1 MENKKNEIAVYKE
14 EIRSLTADP
23 QILNNLLQITFNGL
37 KPEQA
42 MTAML
47 EGRMTGFTLQNFLQ
61 KDVYA
66 IPFKAGYSLVT
77 SIDYARKIGQKGG
90 VVGVSSPKYVEEDGK
105 IVSCEITVK
114 KKTDETIGEFSALVF
129 FDEYYKSN
137 QYKNSLWDTKPRT
150 MIAKVAEMHALRKAC
165 PEELKKAYIEE
176 EYQRDVQLVQ
186 EEKENKEEKEIEWKA
201 EMDKCQSL
209 DELSKVWEK
218 MPASLKAEKIVI
230 EHKDNLKIKLTPKT
244 EETVIEAEVE

>member
-14 EIRSLTADP
+14 EIRNLTADP

-114 KKTDETIGEFSALVF
+114 KKSDETIGEFSALVF

-186 EEKENKEEKEIEWKA
+186 EEKENKEENTIAWK
-201 EMDKCQSL
+201 DKMTACKTL
-209 DELSKVWEK
+209 EELGKVWSDMPGSLKSEK
-218 MPASLKAEKIVI
+218 MVVEYKEELK
-230 EHKDNLKIKLTPKT
+230 NKLTP
-244 EETVIEAEVE
+244 ETIEGEIE